1 MSEAP
6 ENVHELASRREE
18 ARRAKDFGAADA
30 LRASTGMAVWQG
42 IRKESDRARAIARA
56 RLGTTAFERGYSSG
70 GSEPVADIL
79 DVILERL
86 GSPSS

>member
-1 MSEAP
+1 MQSPTPFGCVVQVGSGPYNPSLNYGMRTYEAVLP
-6 ENVHELASRREE
+6 NI
-18 ARRAKDFGAADA
+18 
-30 LRASTGMAVWQG
+30 T
-42 IRKESDRARAIARA
+42 
-56 RLGTTAFERGYSSG
+56 LGTTAFERGYSSG